1 MDLGVA
7 GRSALVAGASE
18 GLGFAVAQALAAEG
32 ADVAICGRDPD
43 KLDRAAAELS
53 RGADGHVRA
62 DALDVTDHDA
72 VRAWVDAVAAD
83 RGRIDVVVPN
93 AGGPPVGPATAW
105 TVQDYRDALELNLLS
120 SIAMVEATLPYLR
133 ANGWGRI
140 VFVVS
145 ISAKEPVDGLAL
157 SNVSRPGVLGYAR
170 SLVQELGD
178 SPITVNCLLP
188 GYHRTPRVER
198 NVGSEDAIRDLA
210 ERRVPLARLG
220 RPSEFAA
227 VAAFL
232 ASEPASYVHG
242 VAVPVDGGAMRGLL

>member
-1 MDLGVA
+1 MNLDLT
-7 GRSALVAGASE
+7 GRAALVAGASE
-18 GLGFAVAQALAAEG
+18 GLGFAIAAALAAEG
-32 ADVAICGRDPD
+32 ADVAICGRDQD
-43 KLDRAAAELS
+43 KLDRAAAELA
-53 RGADGHVRA
+53 RGATGRVRA
-62 DALDVTDHDA
+62 DAVDVTDHDA
-72 VRAWVDAVAAD
+72 VRTWTDDVAAD
-83 RGRIDVVVPN
+83 RGRLDIVVPN

-105 TVQDYRDALELNLLS
+105 TVDQYREALELNLLS
-120 SIAMVEATLPYLR
+120 SIAMVEAALPHLR

-178 SPITVNCLLP
+178 AGITVNCLLP

-198 NVGSEDAIRDLA
+198 NLGSEEAMAELA
-210 ERRVPLARLG
+210 ERLVPIGRLG

-227 VAAFL
+227 VAAVL
-232 ASEPASYVHG
+232 ASEAASYVHG
-242 VAVPVDGGAMRGLL
+242 VALPVDGGAMHGLL